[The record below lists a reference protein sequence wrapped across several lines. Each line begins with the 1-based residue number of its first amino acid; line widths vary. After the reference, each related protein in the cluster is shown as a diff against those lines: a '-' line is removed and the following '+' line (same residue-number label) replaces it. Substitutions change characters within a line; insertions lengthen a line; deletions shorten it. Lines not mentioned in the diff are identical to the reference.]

1 MKTWA
6 LLISV
11 FLTSTSCQKIEEFPL
26 ALLPAAE
33 PSASQHN
40 NFGIDDFAN
49 GHYKDAFLH
58 FKQAYAA
65 DKTSGEIYFNLGL
78 TLHARGKQDDVEKQ
92 FKMAIKY
99 AQGNPLILQSKLLYK
114 YLNRKK

>member
-1 MKTWA
+1 MKTLVIIIYI
-6 LLISV
+6 LL
-11 FLTSTSCQKIEEFPL
+11 TTTACQNIEESPL
-26 ALLPAAE
+26 PLLPAAE
-33 PSASQHN
+33 PSASKHN
-40 NFGIDDFAN
+40 NFGIIDFTN